1 MHFDLEGRLLTRN
14 TLYAAA
20 IVVLLSSIGASCV
33 NDDFLVVLNLSPI
46 VGKYRIP
53 AGNDTSFSGTIII
66 RLDSLVSPE
75 YKSSLK
81 RGRVYD
87 VKIRAEGE
95 YAGSIACL
103 TQVRIGSG
111 PVDNLV
117 RFPASG
123 STSWSIF
130 RNTQSLLGVSP
141 YLAPDP
147 AGISQLLHAL
157 TSVPLPSITLIAT
170 GHLNVAPVPDNLYV
184 VVEVYLQADAELN

>member
-1 MHFDLEGRLLTRN
+1 MTRN
-14 TLYAAA
+14 TLFAAA
-20 IVVLLSSIGASCV
+20 IVILLTSIGASCV

-53 AGNDTSFSGTIII
+53 AGDDTTFAGMIVV
-66 RLDSLVSPE
+66 RLDSLVAPQ
-75 YKSSLK
+75 YTSSLK

-87 VKIRAEGE
+87 MKIRVEGE
-95 YAGSIACL
+95 YAGTVSCL
-103 TQVRIGSG
+103 TQVRVGTGSTN
-111 PVDNLV
+111 NLV

-123 STSWSIF
+123 STSWSNF
-130 RNTQSLLGVSP
+130 RNSQSLLGVSP

-147 AGISQLLHAL
+147 AVINQLLHAL
-157 TSVPLPSITLIAT
+157 TSVPLPTITLIAT